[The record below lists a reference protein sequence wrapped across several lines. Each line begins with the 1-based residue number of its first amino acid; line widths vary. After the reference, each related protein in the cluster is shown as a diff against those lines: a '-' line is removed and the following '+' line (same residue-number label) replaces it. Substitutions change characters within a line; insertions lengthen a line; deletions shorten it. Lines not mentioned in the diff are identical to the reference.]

1 MKSEGEDS
9 LQGSRIELRS
19 LNSLVGVL
27 FLFVCISFVVAA
39 VVIFPISPHCQLS
52 LDPWLYDDLF
62 FLWLNST
69 YPQVYGYI

>member
-1 MKSEGEDS
+1 MKSEGGDS

-27 FLFVCISFVVAA
+27 FLFVCISFVVA

-52 LDPWLYDDLF
+52 LDPW
-62 FLWLNST
+62 
-69 YPQVYGYI
+69 